1 MVVGDLVD
9 YLREHLA
16 LGYDVHE
23 LKLQLVRYGH
33 SPKMVNEALEILK
46 KEALDALPPPD
57 MPDHIP
63 SAAHLWLLAPALL
76 FVLMF
81 SIAIIASLLRNPAL

>member
-16 LGYDVHE
+16 LGYDLHE

-33 SPKMVNEALEILK
+33 SPAMIEEALDILK
-46 KEALDALPPPD
+46 KEALDSLPSPSVPRHV
-57 MPDHIP
+57 PSTAHI
-63 SAAHLWLLAPALL
+63 WLLAPALL
-76 FVLMF
+76 FVLLF
-81 SIAIIASLLRNPAL
+81 SIAMVAALLRNPAL

>member
-16 LGYDVHE
+16 LGYEIND

-33 SPKMVNEALEILK
+33 SPKMVEEAMEIVRK
-46 KEALDALPPPD
+46 DALAELPAPPVPGGIAS
-57 MPDHIP
+57 M
-63 SAAHLWLLAPALL
+63 AHVWLITPALL
-76 FVLMF
+76 FVMLF
-81 SIAIIASLLRNPAL
+81 SVAVVVALLRSSPL